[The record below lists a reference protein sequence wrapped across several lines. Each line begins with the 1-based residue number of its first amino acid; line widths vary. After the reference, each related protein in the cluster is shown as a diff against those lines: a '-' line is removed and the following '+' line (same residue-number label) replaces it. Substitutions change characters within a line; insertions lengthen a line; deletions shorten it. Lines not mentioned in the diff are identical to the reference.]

1 METSGVKQAVVESYG
16 NLAKEKKGSLLCNV
30 FGCGDSGN
38 HARQV
43 GELIG
48 YSQEELDA
56 VPENANL
63 GIGCGNP
70 HALTKIQKGETVIDL
85 GSGAGFDA
93 FLVSRVVGEEGK
105 VIGIDLADDMLAL
118 ARTNAVNA
126 QYTNTEFIKGDIENV
141 PLENETADHVISNCV
156 INLSQHK
163 QQVFHEAYRVLKA
176 GGRLSIS
183 DIVLKKELPWYIQ
196 NSVLGRIACVSGAEK
211 LENYFTYLHEA
222 GFHDIKVESKAVF
235 PLELMMTDPHVKK
248 LAKRMRFILN
258 QKKIEEM
265 ASRVV
270 SVSLTARK

>member
-1 METSGVKQAVVESYG
+1 METNGVKQAVVESYG
-16 NLAKEKKGSLLCNV
+16 KLAKEKKGSLLCNM
-30 FGCGDSGN
+30 FACGDGGSN
-38 HARQV
+38 ARQV
-43 GELIG
+43 GKLIG

-70 HALTKIQKGETVIDL
+70 NALAKVQKGETVVDL

-93 FLVSRVVGEEGK
+93 FLVSREVGEEGK

-118 ARTNAVNA
+118 ARTNAAKA
-126 QYTNTEFIKGDIENV
+126 QYTNTEFVKGDIEDI
-141 PLENETADHVISNCV
+141 PLQDRVADHVISNCV

-163 QQVFHEAYRVLKA
+163 QQVFHEAYRVLKD

-196 NSVLGRIACVSGAEK
+196 NSLLGRIACVSGAEK

-222 GFHDIKVESKAVF
+222 GFQDIKVESKAVF
-235 PLELMMTDPHVKK
+235 PLELMMTDPQVKK
-248 LAKRMRFILN
+248 LAKSMSFILS

>member
-16 NLAKEKKGSLLCNV
+16 KLAKEKKGSLLCNV
-30 FGCGDSGN
+30 FGCGDSGST
-38 HARQV
+38 ARQV

-70 HALTKIQKGETVIDL
+70 HALAKIQRGETVVDL

-105 VIGIDLADDMLAL
+105 VIGVDLADDMLAL
-118 ARTNAVNA
+118 AKQNAAKALYN
-126 QYTNTEFIKGDIENV
+126 NTEFVKGDIENL
-141 PLENETADHVISNCV
+141 PLENEIADHIISNCV
-156 INLSQHK
+156 INLSQRK
-163 QQVFHEAYRVLKA
+163 QQVFHEAYRVLRE

-222 GFHDIKVESKAVF
+222 GFQDIKVEAKAVF

-248 LAKRMRFILN
+248 LAKSMRFILS
-258 QKKIEEM
+258 QKKIEEL

-270 SVSLTARK
+270 SVSLTASK